1 MLLRMKNNSTEYN
14 AKPCYD
20 ISLILA
26 LIFSFK
32 NRVIKKILKMFYNDR
47 NFLIVKVNPLENEKD
62 SEAEQVKER
71 F

>member
-1 MLLRMKNNSTEYN
+1 MKNNSTDYN
-14 AKPCYD
+14 AKPCFVCD

-32 NRVIKKILKMFYNDR
+32 NRVIKKSLKYFTMIEI
-47 NFLIVKVNPLENEKD
+47 FLIVKINAVKNEKD

-71 F
+71 S